1 MGLFSSSSFLLP
13 PVRSH
18 TTPAKRPST
27 TMFSLEAIT
36 PTQRTALVQAW
47 MVYHGV
53 PDYSTLRFIS
63 RLTEL
68 DLNLVRYWFH
78 CRVNCDGIMHA
89 IANSA
94 PDGDKT
100 IDLPAAEDYH
110 ELEKFSSALEEYR
123 EQERQQKTCHNHET
137 QAQESCVSSS
147 RHSYKT
153 APRSRSATSTRAI
166 SPAEMSRNIPS
177 KNSQRSAGVRPL
189 ITPPGSNGDD
199 VRPKVQRTVRAQKAV
214 AVGTGGTGAQ
224 KLSCIHAPAV
234 SQVSLPTDKDQATK
248 QYRGRMR
255 TSKEEMAIEST
266 IRTSEDDVGQTE
278 EDDKSSKKKGG
289 RRPKNQPAIAK
300 RPLILNESDDYE
312 EETDANKKHEIE
324 GRNSFIIKT
333 PPSSGVEDTTVMGSV
348 KKTNLTGRRSADASK
363 AHSSVITDE
372 DENTIVQA
380 EKDATR
386 ATGTGKFLKRSDTRE
401 SKPFDL
407 STGIIGDDMDHCQ
420 GLIND
425 QVWKVD
431 MIQGHETGTSFKRAQ
446 QTKALG
452 RSKSKKVLGSVENAD
467 TTHLNQ
473 RTGSHD
479 KGRPSNASGPS
490 IGADQET
497 LNPDETRQDDRVLV
511 ETSSGQV
518 AGTVAVQERGQR
530 MFLVAVELKER
541 RSERK
546 NDDTEEPA
554 SMHGAAAEQLRPA
567 AQKRLPRGQPL
578 LNINKPS
585 MVHASKAEMKQLT
598 TTPAIISLEIPQADD
613 GTGKTRR
620 VVTQLKR
627 QSSAISPTEKK
638 AFAGDQ
644 HSMIESGDITL
655 STAESPDEQSSCEP
669 TTGGSQ
675 PATGIISEKMDAM
688 LGKISWRDQFAAIK
702 VKKKP
707 KPPNHH
713 TMGEEVTSHFQSS
726 YNTSPILTHVSV
738 SMPMETSVLGLS
750 SPHGGSSH
758 GYSPF
763 HSMNHEHE
771 HDQIQDYEHS
781 WDHERS
787 RETSRARE
795 RSRGHDHDRGRS
807 RDSRDSRR
815 ERGQARGRDHHRD
828 RADREHEHSR
838 RHGDRNRDR
847 ERQSRSKSHRVD
859 DRGEGR
865 SRMNTRVEDGH
876 GYGERAQ
883 GQHDGDWGG
892 WSHTD
897 HFSPVRDRSPSEI
910 QSPHGTRPSRVPSP
924 FEAQSPEVQSPKV
937 QSPEVQ
943 SPEVQSPPEIQSP
956 PKPQSPSAT
965 RSPPDTEPLPMIC
978 ISSDVRSSSKV
989 LSVMVNPKRIRKD
1002 KVVDTESS
1010 KRRMISDTRMTSGTM
1025 VDLPDFHPHD
1035 YLREELSD

>member
-1 MGLFSSSSFLLP
+1 MGLFSFIAVFCF

-47 MVYHGV
+47 MVYHGI

-89 IANSA
+89 IANTA

-100 IDLPAAEDYH
+100 INLPAAEDYH

-123 EQERQQKTCHNHET
+123 EQERQQQTRHNHEA

-153 APRSRSATSTRAI
+153 APRSRSATSTRAT

-177 KNSQRSAGVRPL
+177 KQRSAGVRSL

-199 VRPKVQRTVRAQKAV
+199 VRPKVQRTVRTQKAV
-214 AVGTGGTGAQ
+214 AVGTRGTGAQ
-224 KLSCIHAPAV
+224 KLSCIHTSAV

-266 IRTSEDDVGQTE
+266 TRTSEDDVGQTE

-289 RRPKNQPAIAK
+289 RRPKNQPAMAK
-300 RPLILNESDDYE
+300 RPLILTESDDYE

-324 GRNSFIIKT
+324 GLKGRNSFIIKT

-348 KKTNLTGRRSADASK
+348 KKTNLTGRRLADASK
-363 AHSSVITDE
+363 PLSSVIADE

-380 EKDATR
+380 EKDATQ
-386 ATGTGKFLKRSDTRE
+386 ATGMGESRFLKRSDARE

-407 STGIIGDDMDHCQ
+407 SSGFIGDDMDHCQ
-420 GLIND
+420 GSIND
-425 QVWKVD
+425 QVQLSWKVD
-431 MIQGHETGTSFKRAQ
+431 MIQGYETGTSFKRAQ

-467 TTHLNQ
+467 TTHLIQ
-473 RTGSHD
+473 QTGGHD
-479 KGRPSNASGPS
+479 KGRSSKASGPS

-497 LNPDETRQDDRVLV
+497 VNPDETRQDDRVLV

-518 AGTVAVQERGQR
+518 AGTVAAQERGQR

-541 RSERK
+541 RSERR
-546 NDDTEEPA
+546 NDDTEEHA

-567 AQKRLPRGQPL
+567 AHKRLPRGQPL
-578 LNINKPS
+578 LSINKPS

-598 TTPAIISLEIPQADD
+598 TTPAIISPEIPQADD

-627 QSSAISPTEKK
+627 QSSAFSPTEKK

-644 HSMIESGDITL
+644 HMIESGDITL

-726 YNTSPILTHVSV
+726 YNTSPILTHISV
-738 SMPMETSVLGLS
+738 SMPMETSGTCSYHSANARIVQLLQVS
-750 SPHGGSSH
+750 SQYSSH
-758 GYSPF
+758 
-763 HSMNHEHE
+763 
-771 HDQIQDYEHS
+771 
-781 WDHERS
+781 W
-787 RETSRARE
+787 
-795 RSRGHDHDRGRS
+795 
-807 RDSRDSRR
+807 
-815 ERGQARGRDHHRD
+815 
-828 RADREHEHSR
+828 
-838 RHGDRNRDR
+838 
-847 ERQSRSKSHRVD
+847 
-859 DRGEGR
+859 
-865 SRMNTRVEDGH
+865 
-876 GYGERAQ
+876 
-883 GQHDGDWGG
+883 
-892 WSHTD
+892 
-897 HFSPVRDRSPSEI
+897 
-910 QSPHGTRPSRVPSP
+910 
-924 FEAQSPEVQSPKV
+924 
-937 QSPEVQ
+937 
-943 SPEVQSPPEIQSP
+943 
-956 PKPQSPSAT
+956 
-965 RSPPDTEPLPMIC
+965 
-978 ISSDVRSSSKV
+978 
-989 LSVMVNPKRIRKD
+989 
-1002 KVVDTESS
+1002 
-1010 KRRMISDTRMTSGTM
+1010 
-1025 VDLPDFHPHD
+1025 
-1035 YLREELSD
+1035 

>member
-1 MGLFSSSSFLLP
+1 
-13 PVRSH
+13 
-18 TTPAKRPST
+18 
-27 TMFSLEAIT
+27 MFSLEAIT

-47 MVYHGV
+47 MVYHGI

-89 IANSA
+89 IANTA
-94 PDGDKT
+94 PGGDKAV
-100 IDLPAAEDYH
+100 DLPAAEDYH

-123 EQERQQKTCHNHET
+123 EQERQQQARHNHEA

-147 RHSYKT
+147 RHNYKT
-153 APRSRSATSTRAI
+153 APR
-166 SPAEMSRNIPS
+166 SPAEMSRNVPS
-177 KNSQRSAGVRPL
+177 KNSQRSAGIRSL

-199 VRPKVQRTVRAQKAV
+199 VRPKVQRIVRAQKAV
-214 AVGTGGTGAQ
+214 AVGTRGAGAQ
-224 KLSCIHAPAV
+224 KLSCIHTPVV

-255 TSKEEMAIEST
+255 TGKEEMAIEST
-266 IRTSEDDVGQTE
+266 TRTSEDDVGQTE

-289 RRPKNQPAIAK
+289 RRPKNQPPIAK

-312 EETDANKKHEIE
+312 EETDTNKKHEIE
-324 GRNSFIIKT
+324 GLKGRNSFIIKT
-333 PPSSGVEDTTVMGSV
+333 PPSSGVEDTTVMGST
-348 KKTNLTGRRSADASK
+348 KKTSLTGRRSADASK
-363 AHSSVITDE
+363 PLSSMVVDE
-372 DENTIVQA
+372 NENTIVQA
-380 EKDATR
+380 EKDAT
-386 ATGTGKFLKRSDTRE
+386 GMDESKFLKRSDARE

-425 QVWKVD
+425 QVQLSWKVD

-452 RSKSKKVLGSVENAD
+452 RSKSKKA
-467 TTHLNQ
+467 
-473 RTGSHD
+473 
-479 KGRPSNASGPS
+479 GPS
-490 IGADQET
+490 ISADQET
-497 LNPDETRQDDRVLV
+497 VNPNETRQDDRVLV
-511 ETSSGQV
+511 ETLSGQA
-518 AGTVAVQERGQR
+518 AGTVAAQERGQR

-541 RSERK
+541 RSERR
-546 NDDTEEPA
+546 NDDTEEHA
-554 SMHGAAAEQLRPA
+554 SMHGTAAEQLRPA

-598 TTPAIISLEIPQADD
+598 TTPTIISPEIPQADD

-620 VVTQLKR
+620 VITQLKR
-627 QSSAISPTEKK
+627 QSSAFSPTEKK
-638 AFAGDQ
+638 AFVGDQ
-644 HSMIESGDITL
+644 HIMIESGDITL
-655 STAESPDEQSSCEP
+655 STAESPDEQSGCEP

-707 KPPNHH
+707 KPPNLH
-713 TMGEEVTSHFQSS
+713 TMGEEVSSHFQSS
-726 YNTSPILTHVSV
+726 YNTSAILTHISV
-738 SMPMETSVLGLS
+738 SMPMETSGLS

-763 HSMNHEHE
+763 YSMNHEHE
-771 HDQIQDYEHS
+771 HDQIQDYEHG
-781 WDHERS
+781 WDRERS
-787 RETSRARE
+787 RETSRVRE

-815 ERGQARGRDHHRD
+815 ERGQVRGRDRHRD
-828 RADREHEHSR
+828 RADREHEYSR
-838 RHGDRNRDR
+838 RHGDRNRDG
-847 ERQSRSKSHRVD
+847 ERQSRSKNHRVD

-865 SRMNTRVEDGH
+865 SRMNTRDEDGY
-876 GYGERAQ
+876 GYGERAH

-897 HFSPVRDRSPSEI
+897 HFSPIRDRPPSEI
-910 QSPHGTRPSRVPSP
+910 QSPHETRPSRVPSP
-924 FEAQSPEVQSPKV
+924 FEVQSPKV

-943 SPEVQSPPEIQSP
+943 SQPRIQSPPEVQSPP
-956 PKPQSPSAT
+956 KAQSPS
-965 RSPPDTEPLPMIC
+965 PDTEPLPMIC
-978 ISSDVRSSSKV
+978 ISSDIRSPSKV
-989 LSVMVNPKRIRKD
+989 SSVMMNPKRIRKD
-1002 KVVDTESS
+1002 KLVDTESS
-1010 KRRMISDTRMTSGTM
+1010 KRRRVSDTRMTSGTM

-1035 YLREELSD
+1035 YLRGELSE